1 VSLSSGDEVPHIF
14 TRKSRIQPGEFL
26 ITSAK
31 RLLQHN
37 PSESGQTAEASICP
51 LCANRVITHCS
62 KRHRLFDH
70 LVGAQQERSRDR
82 QPHQI
87 VPRHG
92 CASYRL
98 GGRCRDP
105 CLRPPH
111 LMSAQQIKISRNSG
125 WPTIRKTTLKKRRL
139 ASPNTVRLAALKP
152 EAPEGREPCQHIF
165 LFWTQPLDIAQ

>member
-1 VSLSSGDEVPHIF
+1 MSVPRDVGRAEPLAHDALK
-14 TRKSRIQPGEFL
+14 KSCSMTAHGCFVRF
-26 ITSAK
+26 A
-31 RLLQHN
+31 
-37 PSESGQTAEASICP
+37 SESGHTRLVSPCR
-51 LCANRVITHCS
+51 LRANRVITHCS
-62 KRHRLFDH
+62 KRHRLFD
-70 LVGAQQERSRDR
+70 
-82 QPHQI
+82 HQI

-139 ASPNTVRLAALKP
+139 ASPNTVRQAALKP

-165 LFWTQPLDIAQ
+165 YFGLSHLI